1 MLKIAICDDEPK
13 DLKTLRAQ
21 LLEAAQ
27 ELGLECCCDL
37 FSSAA
42 EFLAGAEDGQKVY
55 DIALLDIYMEPIS
68 GLEAAKRLHC
78 ASPLTG
84 LVFVTSSRLHAVEAF
99 DLDALHYLVKPTDSG
114 QLKNMLERYL
124 KKSRRKKS
132 LEIRIGRDPVRLE
145 LDSIQY
151 LESAR
156 NGTDI
161 HTAGGMLH
169 TSIPTGTLAQNLGN
183 DFLKIQRGFIV
194 NMHFID
200 RIASDSCVLKNDL
213 TILLSRKDRK
223 AIRTAYRE
231 FIFNVTGGKEP

>member
-13 DLKTLRAQ
+13 DLETLRAQ

-42 EFLAGAEDGQKVY
+42 ELLAGVEGGQKIY
-55 DIALLDIYMEPIS
+55 DIALLDIYMEPVS
-68 GLEAAKRLHC
+68 GLEAAKRLLC
-78 ASPLTG
+78 SSPLTG
-84 LVFVTSSRLHAVEAF
+84 LVFVTASRLHAVDAF
-99 DLDALHYLVKPTDSG
+99 DLDALHYLVKPTDSV

-132 LEIRIGRDPVRLE
+132 LEIRIGRDLVRLE
-145 LDSIQY
+145 LDSILY

-169 TSIPTGTLAQNLGN
+169 TSIPTGTLARNLGN

-200 RIASDSCVLKNDL
+200 RITSDSCVLKNDL
-213 TILLSRKDRK
+213 TILLSRKDKK
-223 AIRTAYRE
+223 AIQTAYRE